1 MRNLPISF
9 CRGVFSRLRF
19 VIAHA
24 QIDGKSVRLYTTSQ
38 KYRYSQIMSRPL
50 VGTSSVTSWL
60 VLVLVGRVSCVQD
73 QAPGDGVDI
82 CTEEIVGGMLNPF
95 FANRP
100 VYSANERPLMDS
112 RDYNRL
118 LQASGEAYV
127 PWQSLDR
134 DNNNTNM
141 AVTQVRTI
149 LIIYNII
156 MNYSPVDSN
165 CNSHMCWDSDSVW
178 IL

>member
-1 MRNLPISF
+1 
-9 CRGVFSRLRF
+9 
-19 VIAHA
+19 
-24 QIDGKSVRLYTTSQ
+24 
-38 KYRYSQIMSRPL
+38 MSRPL
-50 VGTSSVTSWL
+50 VGTGSVVSWL

-82 CTEEIVGGMLNPF
+82 CTEEIIVGMPNPF

-118 LQASGEAYV
+118 LQASGDAYV

-134 DNNNTNM
+134 DNNNTYVV
-141 AVTQVRTI
+141 ATEVRTI
-149 LIIYNII
+149 L
-156 MNYSPVDSN
+156 M
-165 CNSHMCWDSDSVW
+165 HE
-178 IL
+178 L